1 MFFKEFLESFCFTLR
16 RTWNNLWHL
25 TYWAVLFFVMSK
37 CVGGDLKKKKRKFS
51 LELEKVYYFNKIF
64 KWKNG
69 QNIFIDYEK

>member
-1 MFFKEFLESFCFTLR
+1 
-16 RTWNNLWHL
+16 
-25 TYWAVLFFVMSK
+25 VLFFAMSK